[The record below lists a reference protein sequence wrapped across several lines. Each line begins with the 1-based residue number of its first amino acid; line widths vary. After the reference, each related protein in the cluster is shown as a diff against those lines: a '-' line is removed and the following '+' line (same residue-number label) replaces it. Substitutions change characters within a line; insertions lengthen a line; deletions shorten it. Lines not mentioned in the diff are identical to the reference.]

1 MKTANV
7 LQLVSLSLVFFVL
20 SCKDKAP
27 SGTEN
32 GNNPESINTVAL
44 AGTNLA
50 FANNEATFVFEKYIL
65 LGNALTKSDM
75 ESARQAAED
84 LASLSGDTSS
94 GNYKEIAA
102 LIGTSND
109 LESQRTLFSE
119 LSMVLEPMIKN
130 QLAKGKV
137 YKQFCPMAFNNDGA
151 YWFSAEAEIR
161 NPYFGSKML
170 RCGSVTETFEN

>member
-50 FANNEATFVFEKYIL
+50 FANNEATLVFENYIL
-65 LGNALTKSDM
+65 LANALTKSDL
-75 ESARQAAED
+75 EGVKQASVD
-84 LASLSGDTSS
+84 LASLSGDASL
-94 GNYKEIAA
+94 GNYKEVAA

-109 LESQRTLFSE
+109 LESQRMLFSE
-119 LSMVLEPMIKN
+119 LTTVLEPIIKN
-130 QLAKGKV
+130 QLEKGTV
-137 YKQFCPMAFNNDGA
+137 YKQYCPMAFNNDGA

-170 RCGSVTETFEN
+170 RCGSVAETFEN